1 MMRKGLNNTR
11 KTTYDLEG
19 GFMKGVTMLNNGRF
33 ISDHGPGTTCYYDS
47 RHKLIKTRL
56 SGGGFAELIKELQM
70 DGSLLD
76 AIQQPIKRDQSARHQ
91 QAEMQDLRG
100 RYESLPPARE
110 TPSNGKSGLW
120 APCKTT
126 IFLSLKSNF
135 LRSSGHREI
144 FVLASLVIVVESFP
158 RRER

>member
-1 MMRKGLNNTR
+1 
-11 KTTYDLEG
+11 
-19 GFMKGVTMLNNGRF
+19 MKGVTMLNNGRF

-110 TPSNGKSGLW
+110 RQVMEKVVSGLLAKRRFFYLSNQTSLDRQGTGKSLCSPLW
-120 APCKTT
+120 
-126 IFLSLKSNF
+126 
-135 LRSSGHREI
+135 
-144 FVLASLVIVVESFP
+144 
-158 RRER
+158 

>member
-19 GFMKGVTMLNNGRF
+19 GFMKGVT
-33 ISDHGPGTTCYYDS
+33 
-47 RHKLIKTRL
+47 
-56 SGGGFAELIKELQM
+56 GGGFAELIKELQM

-120 APCKTT
+120 APQQTSRCR
-126 IFLSLKSNF
+126 IGYQ
-135 LRSSGHREI
+135 RDHY
-144 FVLASLVIVVESFP
+144 
-158 RRER
+158 